1 MTLLEN
7 ILYDF
12 PRIDAGAR
20 AAARARLEQLTMPH
34 WALGRLMDLAEEL
47 AGMTG
52 ELPPPVARKA
62 IVTMAADHGVTAQGV
77 SGYPRE
83 VTVQMVHNIVAGGAG
98 INALARLAGIRVVV
112 ADLGVAGDL
121 SELVKT
127 GKIIDKKIAPGTQD
141 MTVGPAM
148 SRAEAV
154 QAIEAGIEIARGLGP
169 QTHIFGTGEMGIGNT
184 TPSSAIVALYA
195 RTTVAEVTG
204 RGTGIDDRRL
214 SHKIAVIEKALGEN
228 TPSLT
233 DPLDILAK
241 VGGFEIGGIAGL
253 ILGAAAQRKPVLVD
267 GFISTAGALI
277 AAHIEPLA
285 KEFMIASHRSMEP
298 GHRIALECLGK
309 RPLLDLDLRLGEGTG
324 AALAMHFVEAAAR
337 ILTEVATFGE
347 AGVSQAE
354 AR

>member
-1 MTLLEN
+1 MTQLEN
-7 ILYDF
+7 ILHDF
-12 PRIDAGAR
+12 PRIDMGAR

-34 WALGRLMDLAEEL
+34 WALGRIMDLAEEL

-52 ELPPPVARKA
+52 EMPPPVAHKA
-62 IVTMAADHGVTAQGV
+62 IVTMAADHGVTARGV

-98 INALARLAGIRVVV
+98 INALARLGGIRVVV

-154 QAIEAGIEIARGLGP
+154 QAIEAGIEIARELGP

-195 RTTVAEVTG
+195 RTSVGEVTG
-204 RGTGIDDRRL
+204 RGTGIDDQRL
-214 SHKIAVIEKALGEN
+214 SHKVAMIEQAIGEN
-228 TPSLT
+228 APDLT

-285 KEFMIASHRSMEP
+285 REFMIASHRSLEP

-324 AALAMHFVEAAAR
+324 AALAMHLVEAAAR
-337 ILTEVATFGE
+337 ILTEVATFAE
-347 AGVSQAE
+347 AGVSQAGG
-354 AR
+354 